1 MPDTSTPKPPLN
13 APSPPQRPSGPRR
26 APVWI
31 GAAILVILVGWTLR
45 VTAVVA
51 VPIVFAFFIAVVL
64 APLDRVVSQNLP
76 RPLAWLGR
84 IATMLVLLVALA
96 GFFAGLV
103 FSARQVIDEVPNI
116 VENLEQYMPA
126 SMPAMREVEDV
137 MGEDGEAATA
147 PAEPEPEAENGA
159 ESASEEAA
167 GGYLTEEAQAVRDV
181 VNQVGSTAGTWLV
194 EGATGLARRVLGAV
208 GTFVAATIIVVFM
221 VLLALGEAPM
231 WQRKLDTLWP
241 RSSDRWEGAFATIS
255 RKLRTFLIVRAA
267 MGALTGALYVGWL
280 LLFDIGLLPVWFVM
294 TFLLGFIPNLGSIIS
309 GILPTLYVLITK
321 DLQSALLVGAGLF
334 AIEQT
339 IGNFV
344 DPRMQGRQI
353 SISPLVVIVSILVWG
368 WLWGAAGAL
377 LAVPIMVG
385 LMVGFAQVPALQ
397 PLALLMSNK
406 TDHDDLK
413 EALAT

>member
-1 MPDTSTPKPPLN
+1 M
-13 APSPPQRPSGPRR
+13 
-26 APVWI
+26 
-31 GAAILVILVGWTLR
+31 ILVILVGWTLR

-64 APLDRVVSQNLP
+64 APLDRVISQNLP

-116 VENLEQYMPA
+116 VDNLEQHLPA
-126 SMPAMREVEDV
+126 AMPAMQQVEEAVEGDGAEAPDPAAPV
-137 MGEDGEAATA
+137 AEAEPDPAPADGAGGTPSAEDEDG
-147 PAEPEPEAENGA
+147 GM
-159 ESASEEAA
+159 
-167 GGYLTEEAQAVRDV
+167 TEEARAVRDV

-194 EGATGLARRVLGAV
+194 EGATGLARRVVGAV

-221 VLLALGEAPM
+221 VLLALGEAPL

-255 RKLRTFLIVRAA
+255 RKLRAFLIVRAA

-280 LLFDIGLLPVWFVM
+280 FLFDVDLLPVWFVM
-294 TFLLGFIPNLGSIIS
+294 TLLLGFIPNLGSIIS
-309 GILPTLYVLITK
+309 GILPTLYVLISK
-321 DLQSALLVGAGLF
+321 DLQTALLVGAGLF

-339 IGNFV
+339 MGNFV

-397 PLALLMSNK
+397 PLALLMSNQ